1 MDVTVA
7 VNEALISEIKRLR
20 GRVETMER
28 ALKVIHTWAATD
40 CTYGQGARVA
50 LLPKHVEKLTAEA
63 LGYGE
68 KAR

>member
-1 MDVTVA
+1 MDVSVA
-7 VNEALISEIKRLR
+7 VNQELISEIKRLR

-40 CTYGQGARVA
+40 RAGRNGGRVA
-50 LLPKHVEKLTAEA
+50 LLPVHVEKLAAEA